1 MTHELLSLSLCLA
14 VVECSKRLMPFILC
28 LAVLAKTGKTKG
40 FQDIAAVFR
49 SYFGGRSASN
59 ARSTVPRETPSCLAS
74 SLLEIFSVAYRW
86 RICAQTSNVITFHNG
101 QWPHFQLAYLAL
113 FSVGVNT

>member
-1 MTHELLSLSLCLA
+1 MQSPSSPRVRPVPRLA
-14 VVECSKRLMPFILC
+14 SSASAPTRPAPAARKHSKLEP
-28 LAVLAKTGKTKG
+28 AG
-40 FQDIAAVFR
+40 FR

-86 RICAQTSNVITFHNG
+86 RIGAQTSNVITFHNG
-101 QWPHFQLAYLAL
+101 QWPHFQLAFLAL

>member
-1 MTHELLSLSLCLA
+1 MGLA
-14 VVECSKRLMPFILC
+14 NNARTCGAKASKLEP
-28 LAVLAKTGKTKG
+28 AG
-40 FQDIAAVFR
+40 FR

-74 SLLEIFSVAYRW
+74 SLLEIFSAAYRW

-101 QWPHFQLAYLAL
+101 QWPHFQLAFLAL
-113 FSVGVNT
+113 FSVGVNTLGLTARKEVWQLSAPVEK